1 MKMKMNRRRRNTVR
15 SAQILLTSLAIVA
28 GVAACGSSDDKSSET
43 SGSSDG
49 AFPVTVVHAEGT
61 TVIPEEPQ
69 RIVALSFEED
79 ALSAVGLKTVG
90 HMDNSYDPGNPY
102 PWQEGKV
109 DFTDS
114 DVVVGADGQL
124 QFEKIAALEPDL
136 ILATARWDIADH
148 YARLSEIAPTVGT
161 IEGSWEDGA
170 MAVGQAVGKAPEM
183 SEAIAEVNQ
192 RITDLGEEL
201 PGLKGKTAVGVY
213 NFEPGGYLVN
223 TDLESPN
230 NRLNAALG
238 FVPDQELFAVVET
251 IAKASPNASVSAE
264 RLDLFDADML
274 VISFGSEDARKA
286 TYADPR
292 YANLPVVKDGRVYET
307 DNFGAAASQN
317 PTILN
322 VPWQLDQTHDVL
334 VKVANS

>member
-1 MKMKMNRRRRNTVR
+1 M
-15 SAQILLTSLAIVA
+15 LLTSLAVLVGIS
-28 GVAACGSSDDKSSET
+28 ACSNSGDRSSDT
-43 SGSSDG
+43 PPSGSAGG
-49 AFPVTVVHAEGT
+49 AFPVTIVHAEGR
-61 TVIPEEPQ
+61 TVIPQGPQ

-90 HMDNSYDPGNPY
+90 HMDNSYDPGKPY

-109 DFTDS
+109 DFIGS
-114 DVVVGADGQL
+114 EVVVGADGQL

-136 ILATARWDIADH
+136 ILSTTRWDTADN
-148 YARLSEIAPTVGT
+148 YAKLSKIAPTVGT

-170 MAVGQAVGKAPEM
+170 TAVGQAVGRALEM
-183 SEAIAEVNQ
+183 TEAIAQVNQ
-192 RITDLGEEL
+192 AITDLGDEL
-201 PGLKGKTAVGVY
+201 PGLKGKTAVGIY

-223 TDLESPN
+223 TDLKSPAN
-230 NRLNAALG
+230 LLNAALG
-238 FVPDQELFAVVET
+238 FVPDQELFAVAENL
-251 IAKASPNASVSAE
+251 PNASISSE

-274 VISFGSEDARKA
+274 VISFGSDEAKKA

-292 YANLPVVKDGRVYET
+292 YANLPVVKDDRVYET

-322 VPWQLDQTHDVL
+322 VPWQLEQNHDVL
-334 VKVANS
+334 VKVANN